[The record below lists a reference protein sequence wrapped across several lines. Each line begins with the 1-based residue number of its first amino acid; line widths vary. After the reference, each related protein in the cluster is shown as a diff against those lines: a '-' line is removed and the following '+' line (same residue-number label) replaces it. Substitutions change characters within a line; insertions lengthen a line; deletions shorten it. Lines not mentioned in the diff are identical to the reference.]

1 MQVPKKKV
9 KRRKWEVK
17 SPNRSLNETVS
28 LFHCHGITTAPS
40 SRSFCVSGGQAVRS
54 AVRHKEGKKEK
65 LQISNHLSW
74 KPAAQKS

>member
-28 LFHCHGITTAPS
+28 LLPVPRHHHCPFLQIFLCIRRADRTFRRQT
-40 SRSFCVSGGQAVRS
+40 
-54 AVRHKEGKKEK
+54 KEGKKEK

-74 KPAAQKS
+74 KLAA

>member
-40 SRSFCVSGGQAVRS
+40 S
-54 AVRHKEGKKEK
+54 
-65 LQISNHLSW
+65 
-74 KPAAQKS
+74 

>member
-28 LFHCHGITTAPS
+28 LFHCHSITTTPS
-40 SRSFCVSGGQAVRS
+40 SGLFCVSGRQTVRFAVRQRK
-54 AVRHKEGKKEK
+54 AKEK

-74 KPAAQKS
+74 KPAA